1 MSIIF
6 SGKYPQQMTECPTRY
21 HTRMCDT
28 FVQIPILKM
37 ELDTLFSKVLCGME
51 QGDEAELDVGTR

>member
-1 MSIIF
+1 
-6 SGKYPQQMTECPTRY
+6 MTECPTRY

-28 FVQIPILKM
+28 FVQIPILKL

-51 QGDEAELDVGTR
+51 QDDEAELDFGTR